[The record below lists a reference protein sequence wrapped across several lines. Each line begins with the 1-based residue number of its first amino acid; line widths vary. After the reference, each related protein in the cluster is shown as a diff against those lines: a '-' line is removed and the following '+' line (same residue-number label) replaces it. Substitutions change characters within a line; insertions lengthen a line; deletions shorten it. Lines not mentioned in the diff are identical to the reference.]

1 METKIPPKQ
10 TKDRAIWEAIVILVK
25 SGEACFAE
33 RVMERQGKGHTGGM
47 FRSWLKD
54 ELHEALSFTD
64 LLWGA
69 PFDRHKPL
77 PSVCWWSPIF

>member
-1 METKIPPKQ
+1 MRLETKIPPKQ
-10 TKDRAIWEAIVILVK
+10 TKTRAIWEAMVILVE

-33 RVMERQGKGHTGGM
+33 GVMERRGKGHTADT

-64 LLWGA
+64 LPWGA
-69 PFDRHKPL
+69 PFDKA
-77 PSVCWWSPIF
+77 